1 MVYKYIKETN
11 VRQIRASEYINLKLA
26 IWRKRKSQ
34 IDNDDDEMNAL
45 LGDLDNEVD
54 GKTF

>member
-54 GKTF
+54 GNTF